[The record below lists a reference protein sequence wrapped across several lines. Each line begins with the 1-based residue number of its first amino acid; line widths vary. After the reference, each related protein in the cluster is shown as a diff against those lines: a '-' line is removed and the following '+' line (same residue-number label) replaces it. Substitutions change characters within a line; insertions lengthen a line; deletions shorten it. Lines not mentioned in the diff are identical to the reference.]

1 METNTNTAD
10 LDTLTL
16 SEALC
21 LYGLM
26 SADVSTSTEAEWLMI
41 ATQLGNALEQH
52 LDAPAGSRQAVAD
65 RIRDCQGNA
74 VYVARM
80 AA

>member
-1 METNTNTAD
+1 METNTNTAA
-10 LDTLTL
+10 LDTLTME
-16 SEALC
+16 EALC

-26 SADVSTSTEAEWLMI
+26 SADVSAHDAAAWNMI
-41 ATQLGNALEQH
+41 ATQLGNALERH
-52 LDAPAGSRQAVAD
+52 LGALAGIREMVAD

-74 VYVARM
+74 VYVARI

>member
-1 METNTNTAD
+1 MNTTNTAAD
-10 LDTLTL
+10 LDTLTME
-16 SEALC
+16 EALC

-26 SADVSTSTEAEWLMI
+26 SADVTAHDAAAWLMI

-74 VYVARM
+74 VYVARL